1 MPAISESRLRSRYGN
16 YSSPSLGR
24 STQAAGIPVQ
34 TPQHLFFSRTVA
46 KTRISHSLSK
56 KPLESQGTAVY
67 VDWLDDGLPTE
78 ITVMTA
84 RLIRERINS
93 NNLLLLLATN
103 NALASRWVPWELGY
117 ADGVHGEAGVAILPV
132 ERNHETYRG
141 NEYVGLYRELTLDG
155 SSSTAAHRGIL
166 VEAKSW
172 LTVRS

>member
-24 STQAAGIPVQ
+24 STQRR
-34 TPQHLFFSRTVA
+34 H
-46 KTRISHSLSK
+46 TRANATTSVFLSHSSK
-56 KPLESQGTAVY
+56 DKDLALLVKEALESQGTAVY

-93 NNLLLLLATN
+93 NNLLLLLAAN
-103 NALASRWVPWELGY
+103 NALASRSVPWELGY